1 MKKVLFLFLLCMLA
15 AGAYA
20 QTVPAGFDLTNY
32 GVHIEPDKRVMIV
45 LATIDAARTQS
56 ASGPQTRLLNTK
68 LSASGQAFRTRLDS
82 ELSVPDDLR
91 TKISVF
97 ISQYKRRRPTL
108 SDADL
113 VTPFIAMAYSLS
125 PPPDLSDP
133 AITSDLPGELLDVLD
148 FAPLV
153 REFYRR
159 SGISAKLDVYVKD
172 YQAATDEKLRSGTRD
187 MVSELLDYLHTK
199 PQTIYAEKVK
209 VQADRAKKRAPALKK
224 TEIREHDRRF
234 VVVPEM
240 LAPAGNVQFLN
251 IRDDYYVILPPDTDL
266 SVSDARRAFIQYVVD
281 AIVLTHATE
290 MSTIIPGVKQLLDER
305 RKINPSISP
314 DAFLAVSRSLVAAI
328 DAKELEYAKIT
339 SATYL
344 TRQKIAGLKTDDEKR
359 KVTADLEKFKQAQA
373 DETASR
379 LSDDYENGAVLS
391 FYFGQQLHVMEEAGF
406 DIAASMREMLLSFDP
421 AKESNRLA
429 EFAEARKR
437 AAAARES
444 RKNSPTVTE
453 FASVENPVTTKLIE
467 IEKTIADKDFA
478 KASADLQAL
487 LKANP
492 NDSRIYYNL
501 GRVDMLQAAVMT
513 DPDEQA
519 KKIIEAKN
527 AYAGVLTS
535 ATAVTDRALLSLA
548 YVALARIYE
557 IEDNKEYAV
566 KLYDKAIELGDI
578 PGGGRKQAIEGKQR
592 LVQNP

>member
-20 QTVPAGFDLTNY
+20 QAVPAGFDLTNY
-32 GVHIEPDKRVMIV
+32 GVHIEPDKRVMVV
-45 LATIDAARTQS
+45 LAAIDAARTQS
-56 ASGPQTRLLNTK
+56 VSGPQTRLLNTK
-68 LSASGQAFRTRLDS
+68 LSASGQTFRSRLDS

-172 YQAATDEKLRSGTRD
+172 YQAATDEKLRGGTRD

-344 TRQKIAGLKTDDEKR
+344 TRQKIAGVKSDDDKR

-373 DETASR
+373 DETALR

-391 FYFGQQLHVMEEAGF
+391 FYFGEQLHGMEEAGF

-421 AKESNRLA
+421 AKESNRLV
-429 EFAEARKR
+429 EFADARKR

-453 FASVENPVTTKLIE
+453 FASVENPVTTRLIE

-478 KASADLQAL
+478 RASTDLQAL

-501 GRVDMLQAAVMT
+501 GRVDMLQAAAMT

-519 KKIIEAKN
+519 KKIIEAKK
-527 AYAGVLTS
+527 AYTGVLTS
-535 ATAVTDRALLSLA
+535 ATTATDRALLSLA

-557 IEDNKEYAV
+557 FDDNKDYAV
-566 KLYDKAIELGDI
+566 KLYDKAIQLGDI
-578 PGGGRKQAIEGKQR
+578 PGGGLKQAIEGKQR

>member
-1 MKKVLFLFLLCMLA
+1 MKKVLFLVLLCMLA

-20 QTVPAGFDLTNY
+20 QAVPAGFDLTNY

-56 ASGPQTRLLNTK
+56 SGPPTRLLNTK

-159 SGISAKLDVYVKD
+159 SGIAAKLDVYVKD
-172 YQAATDEKLRSGTRD
+172 YQAATDEKLRGGTRD
-187 MVSELLDYLHTK
+187 MVSELLDYLHTR

-209 VQADRAKKRAPALKK
+209 VQADKSKKRAPTLKN

-290 MSTIIPGVKQLLDER
+290 MSTIIPGVKQLVDER

-344 TRQKIAGLKTDDEKR
+344 TRQKIAGLKSDGDKR

-373 DETASR
+373 DETALR

-391 FYFGQQLHVMEEAGF
+391 FYFGEQLHGMEEAGF

-437 AAAARES
+437 AVAARES

-467 IEKTIADKDFA
+467 IEKTIAEKDFA
-478 KASADLQAL
+478 RASTYLKTL

-527 AYAGVLTS
+527 DYAGVLKS
-535 ATAVTDRALLSLA
+535 ATTETDRALLSLA

-557 IEDNKEYAV
+557 IEDNKDYAV
-566 KLYDKAIELGDI
+566 KLYDKAIQLGDV
-578 PGGGRKQAIEGKQR
+578 PGGAHKQAMEGKQR
-592 LVQNP
+592 LIQNP